1 MRRKRRGPGFSSV
14 RKDLS
19 RFRTEGKLIFQR
31 ILDALLASLNGLRA
45 AVLLDN
51 EGETVVASHRE
62 GDDHSHRVVGAYQ
75 GIYLRD
81 LARAFA
87 RSGLGEIRNFMIEFD
102 GSRVFT
108 ESLQDGYYVVLLTG
122 NDVPPSLARR
132 RLGIA
137 ADELRGNL

>member
-1 MRRKRRGPGFSSV
+1 M
-14 RKDLS
+14 
-19 RFRTEGKLIFQR
+19 IFQK
-31 ILDALLASLNGLRA
+31 ILDALLSSLKGLQA

-51 EGETVVASHRE
+51 EGETVVASHRD
-62 GDDHSHRVVGAYQ
+62 GDVHSHHVVGAYQ

-87 RSGLGEIRNFMIEFD
+87 RCGLGELRSFTIEFG

-122 NDVPPSLARR
+122 DDVPQSLARR
-132 RLGIA
+132 QLGRA
-137 ADELRGNL
+137 AEELRGNL